1 MAVTVVLDH
10 PRQHLALRMWRRI
23 GALSGGIVL
32 TVGLLASVV
41 AFPTTILVAS
51 FVFGWLSDQE
61 GEVDPWPSE
70 DVPVPEILLAWG
82 VSSPIAIVAL
92 KLGLRLL
99 RGDRELVLFLR
110 RFGFDDATR
119 AVTYAAS
126 KTIGGAWR
134 LVTLDDAEIAP
145 IGVAR
150 GTATLFGAGRFIA
163 RATGKVGQ
171 AFMRLFPFA
180 VLLMWAIVGLEFLRA
195 EDWRKVLDDGTLDP
209 YFDTLQAVAQLR
221 FPFDAI
227 GGDLPG
233 LFALVVIAAALAA
246 IACAVGAVAI
256 LLGLLFL
263 PILLFVWSSADAV
276 REAEAAKTSNIRT
289 VIDADVAA
297 ATIAARSRKVFAPRL
312 VVIRVATPVWQET
325 VSRLADV
332 SAVSLIDL
340 SDPTE
345 NVLWELEELT
355 RRFGPRCLIVGQRE
369 RVARFADPAETAAPG
384 SLDERLRALLDGQE
398 VLAYTTDR
406 RGMRR
411 FARALR
417 GKLLT
422 VSG

>member
-1 MAVTVVLDH
+1 
-10 PRQHLALRMWRRI
+10 MWRRL
-23 GALSGGIVL
+23 GTLAGGIVL
-32 TVGLLASVV
+32 TIGLLASAV

-51 FVFGWLSDQE
+51 FVIGWLSEQE
-61 GEVDPWPSE
+61 GEMDPWPSE
-70 DVPVPEILLAWG
+70 DVPVPEILLAWA
-82 VSSPIAIVAL
+82 VSAPIAIVAL
-92 KLGLRLL
+92 KVGLRLL

-126 KTIGGAWR
+126 KTIGGSWR

-150 GTATLFGAGRFIA
+150 GTAALFGVGRFIA
-163 RATGKVGQ
+163 TATGKLGQ
-171 AFMRLFPFA
+171 AVVRLFPYA
-180 VLLMWAIVGLEFLRA
+180 VLAMWAIVGLEFLRA
-195 EDWRKVLDDGTLDP
+195 EDWRTVLDDGTLDP
-209 YFDTLQAVAQLR
+209 YFDTLQAVGQLR
-221 FPFDAI
+221 FPFDAV
-227 GGDLPG
+227 GSDLPG
-233 LFALVVIAAALAA
+233 LFALVVIAAALAG
-246 IACAVGAVAI
+246 IAAAVGAVAI
-256 LLGLLFL
+256 LLSLLFL
-263 PILLFVWSSADAV
+263 PIFLFVSSSADAV
-276 REAEAAKTSNIRT
+276 RQAEAAKTSQIRT
-289 VIDADVAA
+289 AMDADAAA

-312 VVIRVATPVWQET
+312 VVLRVATPVWQET
-325 VSRLADV
+325 VSRLLDV
-332 SAVSLIDL
+332 SAVPLIDL

-369 RVARFADPAETAAPG
+369 RVVRFADAPETAAPG

-422 VSG
+422 VAG